1 MDNVTARVTAII
13 KTFERPDKLLS
24 LYESLRTFYPTMKV
38 IIVDDS
44 AAPMTNA
51 WDEHTEYVFT
61 EYDIGLSA
69 GRNLGVEKVQTPYC
83 LLLDDDFIFTQ
94 KTKLEN
100 FVKILDDTEFQIV
113 AGQVLDFGKKCIVF
127 KGIMSVE
134 NDTLVLDSY
143 KKGKKIGK
151 LTCYDY
157 VLNFFLAKTQV
168 LRDHPWDPELKI
180 REHEEFFWRLKKNQI
195 LITATPSVAIS
206 HFPTS
211 DTVAHDDKY
220 YEKRIERLKFF
231 HNLACHKI
239 GVTNFCPLGAR
250 YYGLGLFHYLLY
262 LRHESEKRC
271 HQSYFWQLI
280 FNIFKVKKRCSR
292 LFKPEAAK
300 SHRNE
305 LSV

>member
-180 REHEEFFWRLKKNQI
+180 REHEEFFWRLKQNNVP
-195 LITATPSVAIS
+195 ITHTSSVSIA

-211 DTVAHDDKY
+211 DIVLDDDIY
-220 YEKRIERLKFF
+220 YTKRIERLNFY
-231 HNLACHKI
+231 HNLACQKI
-239 GVTNFCPLGAR
+239 GVTNFLPLGAR
-250 YYGLGLFHYLLY
+250 YYGFGIKHFLIY
-262 LRHESEKRC
+262 LRTISENKSNKSAIFRFIKNIFLFKKKL
-271 HQSYFWQLI
+271 HQS
-280 FNIFKVKKRCSR
+280 FK
-292 LFKPEAAK
+292 AK
-300 SHRNE
+300 LMGR
-305 LSV
+305 V